1 MRLRKRYLPLVVL
14 LGAAVAVLP
23 GLASGS
29 APSTASFTASDFEWK
44 VSGSSEKTVTI
55 AVGGTVTFSYPSGA
69 SKHNAD
75 FGTGAQPSSCTQT
88 AGTNSGTVPPLPNL
102 PTSPSWSG
110 SCTFNAAGTYM
121 FHCDLHQSMTGT
133 ITVVNPGEPTA
144 TTELAGSVT
153 ETSATLKGMVNPNG
167 EATEYFFEYGTS
179 TSYGHNIP
187 EPPKSLQAGN
197 ISQSVSETVTGLA
210 SGTLYHFRLVAKNTS
225 GIAHGTDQ
233 TFTTASPP
241 PPPGPPTA
249 TTGEATGVS
258 ETEATLKGT
267 VNPDGEATKYVFRW
281 GTTESYG
288 QETSVQPAGS
298 DHLSHP
304 VSAVLKGLAPGTT
317 YHFRLVAEN
326 NSGTVPGGDQVFT
339 TTSPLP
345 PTTTTSTTTATPPPT
360 TTTTPPT
367 PLVEPPPGPPITGG
381 SSLHS
386 TQRGTSVKGS
396 LDVSQT
402 GAGGRL
408 EVDLTAKSA
417 SLARG
422 RHSKQVTVGRLV
434 RPSVSAG
441 TVSFFV
447 PLSARGKSALRRH
460 HRLALTVRI
469 TLTPTRGAAV
479 TVVRGVVLRA

>member
-1 MRLRKRYLPLVVL
+1 MMSVRRRYLWI
-14 LGAAVAVLP
+14 VAFSTFALATLP
-23 GLASGS
+23 SIA
-29 APSTASFTASDFEWK
+29 
-44 VSGSSEKTVTI
+44 SSEPLPVEAVNEGGGVYGETHRWSNVPQTV
-55 AVGGTVTFSYPSGA
+55 APGETVTFSNPTEVAHGVEWRSTLKATCEEGLGKVPVGNTAAASGKKWSGKCAFSQHGTYTFWCTVHGA
-69 SKHNAD
+69 SM
-75 FGTGAQPSSCTQT
+75 S
-88 AGTNSGTVPPLPNL
+88 
-102 PTSPSWSG
+102 
-110 SCTFNAAGTYM
+110 
-121 FHCDLHQSMTGT
+121 GT
-133 ITVVNPGEPTA
+133 ITVTNGEPTVA
-144 TTELAGSVT
+144 TDSATAETEH
-153 ETSATLKGMVNPNG
+153 EATLKGTVNPNG
-167 EATEYFFEYGTS
+167 KATEYFFKWGTTEAYGEKTS
-179 TSYGHNIP
+179 A
-187 EPPKSLQAGN
+187 KSIAAGTAGVP
-197 ISQSVSETVTGLA
+197 VSETLKGLA
-210 SGTLYHFRLVAKNTS
+210 TGTTYHFRLVAKNEK
-225 GIAHGTDQ
+225 GTAEGADR

-298 DHLSHP
+298 DHLGHP

-339 TTSPLP
+339 TTSPPLP
-345 PTTTTSTTTATPPPT
+345 PTTTTSTTTTTPPPT
-360 TTTTPPT
+360 TTTTTPT

-381 SSLHS
+381 PSLHS

-417 SLARG
+417 SLARRG
-422 RHSKQVTVGRLV
+422 RSKQVTVGRLV

-441 TVSFFV
+441 TVSFSV

-460 HRLALTVRI
+460 HRLAPTVRI